1 MVLNQEKQ
9 VQVTFTLEFREQ
21 WVPSLN
27 DFY

>member
-9 VQVTFTLEFREQ
+9 VQATFTFEFREQ